1 MQRDGFLNGRRVDI
15 SERNHVV
22 EAILTPILVAAP
34 SAELRRILE
43 GAKENVPDRQV
54 AKVIGVMAELM
65 MDAMRLRPL
74 EEIAEPARRLD
85 VPMIKEFAQGDE
97 QRVIAGRFDAASE
110 QRKDDQAAEE
120 RVDPDLDWML
130 VETRQDFEA
139 TCGVM
144 DLMQGAPEELRFVP
158 VPMPPVINKGGEDIN
173 DQRGTPRPEQAAKV
187 KEGSVRETAIPG

>member
-85 VPMIKEFAQGDE
+85 VPMIKEFAQRDE

-110 QRKDDQAAEE
+110 QRKDDQAAEK
-120 RVDPDLDWML
+120 RVDPDLDGML

-139 TCGVM
+139 T
-144 DLMQGAPEELRFVP
+144 AE
-158 VPMPPVINKGGEDIN
+158 
-173 DQRGTPRPEQAAKV
+173 
-187 KEGSVRETAIPG
+187 